1 MDVEILDLLSK
12 KLGFRYFVSPALGWD
27 FYGPNGDRRGVV
39 GQVVAR
45 FSTIFFPGSHFHICA
60 PFVFQV
66 ARGNWDAGIG
76 HVGLVWDRCKVQ
88 LSARSNLH
96 P

>member
-45 FSTIFFPGSHFHICA
+45 FS
-60 PFVFQV
+60 
-66 ARGNWDAGIG
+66 D
-76 HVGLVWDRCKVQ
+76 
-88 LSARSNLH
+88 
-96 P
+96 